1 MKKRNLLRL
10 FSSRS
15 LLLATV
21 LGGAALAASAAAPK
35 ITGYNIEPGSILF
48 PAQCDSI
55 KVYFDR
61 DQVLSATY
69 ELRQNGKVVFSG
81 KDDGKSTGLNH
92 SFFSINTTANNNTR
106 EICLAMAVEKTLVE
120 GDVEF
125 AVTSVTYL
133 EGDDEV
139 TENNV
144 GSVTWNLTGMP
155 RISGANPMWHP
166 SIDLKELKE
175 GTSVSFTI
183 SDANFGSYFDEALN
197 KTVYLKTQVKGG
209 KISLVQDGEVKT
221 VIDIVKPEPTVSAFN
236 PNGMYDHQGLNQK
249 LTAEHLAPLHK
260 GEVEVR
266 LTELTYLSPCDGKEV
281 VASDPEGIPTTWTSL
296 SYSLIPGRAITKV
309 KCVNTT
315 KIESESFTPLE
326 SELLSYYPEDGEDG
340 VFTYTFSD
348 PLMAGESGN
357 GDFVVKFRIGD
368 ANNTF
373 EHVVPHTL
381 SDDHK
386 TLTIDLRGLPNGLQT
401 LTNNYTFKD
410 DEGNVYI
417 PEKCTICI
425 ESGLYDENGVKV
437 SVFCLFDSNIPGRY
451 LDGQLWRTYRYKD
464 ISFETPAL
472 SNVLFY
478 NSTAPDKK
486 NDTMTAGSNM
496 MDVTVRNSEVIASAQ
511 AAYLIGETIVPATAT
526 REGDVWSVVIPES
539 VIENGVENLKF
550 TLQNVEY
557 TMVDGNQHIIAPID
571 LSGLAPAKE
580 YSTLAEILDV
590 EPGTEIVINTQG
602 LLVTMSNEFITAAE
616 DKTAAV
622 LLIDSTTEEAAKFAE
637 GDLLTGTICGTY
649 VGDNMFSLDSSKS
662 DYTVTVAD
670 ATIGF
675 DVTDMEDCNKLAFRL
690 LTFSAEDGFEF
701 TPIEDDEQIIAM
713 IDDQLPVMD
722 AIGVLADYI
731 CPEKIQSITG
741 VYYVLEGNAML
752 LVRNADDI
760 VAANELP
767 VIENIRALKASEIG
781 KPVAV
786 SLTDAVVTA
795 VFEEQGLALLQD
807 KDCAINLVTEDET
820 EVTFKRGASITG
832 KLVGMYVGN
841 HTFVVDFNESDFT
854 ENEADVTYG
863 HTVAI
868 EDIFDTDNQYRLVTF
883 QHSEETPIAIGDN
896 GPQVSENIFF
906 ADMFEVLEDMSFE
919 DKKITSLTGILYFP
933 EIQEFVDEN
942 EAPAYAFLIPR
953 DANDIITSIGSGM
966 EGILGNFNED
976 APVYNLNGVK
986 LREAGEG
993 IKGFAKGIY
1002 IVDGKKIFVK

>member
-1 MKKRNLLRL
+1 M
-10 FSSRS
+10 
-15 LLLATV
+15 ATV
-21 LGGAALAASAAAPK
+21 LGGAALAASATAPE

-81 KDDGKSTGLNH
+81 KDDGKSAGLNH
-92 SFFSINTTANNNTR
+92 CFFSINTTDTNNTR
-106 EICLAMAVEKTLVE
+106 EICMAMAVEKTLVE

-125 AVTSVTYL
+125 VVTSVTYI

-139 TENNV
+139 TKNDV

-166 SIDLKELKE
+166 SKDLKELKE

-183 SDANFGSYFDEALN
+183 SDANFGSFEDKTLN
-197 KTVYLKTQVKGG
+197 KTGYLKTQVKGG
-209 KISLVQDGEVKT
+209 KISLVQDGEAKT
-221 VIDIVKPEPTVSAFN
+221 VIDIVKPEPTVSYFN
-236 PNGMYDHQGLNQK
+236 PYGMYDHQGLLKK
-249 LTAEHLAPLHK
+249 LTAEDLAPLHK

-266 LTELTYLSPCDGKEV
+266 LTELTYISPCDGKEV
-281 VASDPEGIPTTWTSL
+281 VVSDPEGIPTTWTTL
-296 SYSLIPGRAITKV
+296 SNYSLLPGRAITKV
-309 KCVNTT
+309 KCVTTT
-315 KIESESFTPLE
+315 KIESESLTPLE

-340 VFTYTFSD
+340 VFTYTFSE
-348 PLMAGESGN
+348 PLLAGESGN
-357 GDFVVKFRIGD
+357 GDFEVKFRIGD

-373 EHVVPHTL
+373 DHVVPHTL

-386 TLTIDLRGLPNGLQT
+386 TLTVDLRGIPNGLQT

-410 DEGNVYI
+410 DDGNVYI
-417 PEKCTICI
+417 PKKCTICI
-425 ESGLYDENGVKV
+425 ESGLFDENGVKV
-437 SVFCLFDSNIPGRY
+437 TVFCVFDSNIPGRY
-451 LDGQLWRTYRYKD
+451 LDGQLWRTYSYKD

-478 NSTAPDKK
+478 NSTTPEKK
-486 NDTMTAGSNM
+486 NDTMTADSNM
-496 MDVTVRNSEVIASAQ
+496 MDVTVSNSEVIASAQ
-511 AAYLIGETIVPATAT
+511 AAYRIGDTIVPATAA
-526 REGDVWSVVIPES
+526 REGDLWSVEIPES
-539 VIENGVENLKF
+539 VIENGVENLQF

-557 TMVDGNQHIIAPID
+557 TMVDGNTHIIAPID

-580 YSTLAEILDV
+580 YSTLVEILDV
-590 EPGTEIVINTQG
+590 EPGTEVVINTQG
-602 LLVTMSNEFITAAE
+602 LLVTMSNESITAAE

-622 LLIDSTTEEAAKFAE
+622 LLIDSTTGAAAEFAE
-637 GDLLTGTICGTY
+637 GNLLTGTIFGTY
-649 VGDNMFSLDSSKS
+649 VGDNMFYLNSSKS
-662 DYTVTVAD
+662 EYNVTVAD
-670 ATIGF
+670 AAIGF
-675 DVTDMEDCNKLAFRL
+675 EVTDMEDCNKLAFRL

-701 TPIEDDEQIIAM
+701 TPIEDDEQMIAM
-713 IDDQLPVMD
+713 INDQLPVMD
-722 AIGVLADYI
+722 ATGALADYI

-741 VYYVLEGNAML
+741 VYYVMEDNAML

-760 VAANELP
+760 VAAEELP
-767 VIENIRALKASEIG
+767 VIENIRLLKASEIG

-795 VFEEQGLALLQD
+795 VFEEQGLVLLQD
-807 KDCAINLVTEDET
+807 KDCAVNLVTEDENG
-820 EVTFKRGASITG
+820 VTFKRGDSITG

-841 HTFVVDFNESDFT
+841 HTFFVDFNESVFT

-868 EDIFDTDNQYRLVTF
+868 EDVFDTNNQFRLVTF
-883 QHSEETPIAIGDN
+883 QHSDETPIEIGDN
-896 GPQVSENIFF
+896 GPQVSENIFL
-906 ADMFEVLEDMSFE
+906 ADMYEVLEDMSFE

-933 EIQEFVDEN
+933 EMQEFVDEN

-953 DANDIITSIGSGM
+953 DANDIVASIGSGV
-966 EGILGNFNED
+966 EGILSNFTED
-976 APVYNLNGVK
+976 APVYNLYGVK
-986 LREAGEG
+986 VREAGEG
-993 IKGFAKGIY
+993 IKGLAKGIY
-1002 IVDGKKIFVK
+1002 VVEGKKIVVK